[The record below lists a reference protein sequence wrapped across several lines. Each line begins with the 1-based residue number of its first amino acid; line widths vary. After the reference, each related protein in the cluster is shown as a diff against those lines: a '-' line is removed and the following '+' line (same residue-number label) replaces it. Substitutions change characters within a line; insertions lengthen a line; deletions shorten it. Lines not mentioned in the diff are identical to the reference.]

1 MQSLYCCFTN
11 WPTYTAGKEKLRKEA
26 GRSRLGSGSPKS
38 KGTYLRGCLEEPP
51 DEEIWASW
59 PSSYKCIERT
69 SILLQVY
76 RGVQFRVETSALSG
90 LCPQNSFPCGNQEQS
105 MHSLDS
111 GGGQEP
117 PITWVQLPGHLKVT
131 CPEWPPPG
139 SVHKTLT
146 ESSQHWPHSEYPLIG
161 N

>member
-38 KGTYLRGCLEEPP
+38 KGNYLRGCLEGPP

-90 LCPQNSFPCGNQEQS
+90 LCPQNSFPCGNHEQS
-105 MHSLDS
+105 MHSLDR
-111 GGGQEP
+111 GGGRSLR
-117 PITWVQLPGHLKVT
+117 LPGSSCQVIWRSHALNDLLQEVFT
-131 CPEWPPPG
+131 RH
-139 SVHKTLT
+139 SLSHHNTDITLNI
-146 ESSQHWPHSEYPLIG
+146 H
-161 N
+161 